1 MKALKT
7 SYNMLN
13 KMLKDSNA
21 ALERAEREGSDNLDA
36 QRARVEDVKR
46 QADAARSELNDL
58 VDQAKAGIRASGSDL
73 KTMKLEAARTES
85 ALRKKMKELD
95 EMKKSADEERIN
107 VLYQERD
114 LLKREADIAANA
126 LKSALE
132 EQGLTE

>member
-1 MKALKT
+1 
-7 SYNMLN
+7 
-13 KMLKDSNA
+13 MLKDSNA

-36 QRARVEDVKR
+36 QRARVDEVKK
-46 QADAARSELNDL
+46 QADAARAELNDL

-95 EMKKSADEERIN
+95 EMKKSADEDRIN